1 MVRQMVVR
9 RGPGNRAIIG
19 GALEILSSLQRFE
32 PFGCYYRPMSDNDLE
47 GPDMVDEAAARLRYS
62 RGAIILHWTIAIL
75 VLYNLTTGLLHDT
88 LPKAAFQ
95 FHVSSG
101 ITILALTVLRII
113 WRLTHKPPP
122 FLPMAKWEK
131 GLAHFVHFFLY
142 VAMLASPLTGW
153 AMISASVPKTKP
165 VIERVAQLAPAGPAK
180 PHKTMIWGVIPLPK
194 LKPVANIGQGP
205 DGPARLKET
214 HEQFEDLHGTI
225 GLIFLFL
232 LILHIGGA
240 LKHQLIDRKRELA
253 RMGLGKT
260 EPKHWDTAA

>member
-1 MVRQMVVR
+1 MSK
-9 RGPGNRAIIG
+9 NDL
-19 GALEILSSLQRFE
+19 GAL
-32 PFGCYYRPMSDNDLE
+32 N
-47 GPDMVDEAAARLRYS
+47 MVDEAAARLRYS
-62 RGAIILHWTIAIL
+62 RGAIILHWAIAVL
-75 VLYNLTTGLLHDT
+75 VIYNLTTGLLHDT

-101 ITILALTVLRII
+101 ITILTLTVLRII

-122 FLPMAKWEK
+122 FLPMAPWENW
-131 GLAHFVHFFLY
+131 LAHIVHFCLY
-142 VAMLASPLTGW
+142 AAMLAAPLTGW

-180 PHKTMIWGVIPLPK
+180 PHQTMIWGVIPLPK
-194 LKPVANIGQGP
+194 LKPVTDVGQGP

-214 HEQFEDLHGTI
+214 HEQFEGLHGTI
-225 GLIFLFL
+225 GWIFLFL
-232 LILHIGGA
+232 LILHIAGA
-240 LKHQLIDRKRELA
+240 LKHQLIDKRRELA